1 MKSFYTHGSAVCFFH
16 LIILYFPCQYIS
28 IPHLDLATGAPAL
41 GPALTLLWLFLFLW
55 GEES

>member
-1 MKSFYTHGSAVCFFH
+1 MVLSAVCFFH
-16 LIILYFPCQYIS
+16 LIVLYFPCQYIS